1 MARIKKGD
9 AIHGWVVID
18 KPIGMGSTPIVGRVK
33 RKLNAQ
39 KAGHG
44 GTLDPFASGLLA
56 IALGEATKT
65 VPWVMDGQKEYIFDI
80 TFGEQ
85 RDSDDIEGN
94 VVATSDIIPTANDI
108 KKVIP
113 TFLGEIEQVPPIYSA
128 LKVGGKRAYDLAR
141 KGEDV
146 QLKPRKVTLYNLELM
161 DSETQGII
169 RFRAVTSKG
178 FYIRALGRDLAKACG
193 ALGYVSYLRRVAS
206 GKLSINHAI
215 SLDKFEQLS
224 YDAALKEILPLETAL
239 DDILVL
245 ALTADEAECV
255 KYGQSLNANEIFARC
270 DVDTAHE
277 GDIFLVKDQ
286 NIPLALMFYNE
297 GRLKTQRKFN
307 IE

>member
-1 MARIKKGD
+1 MAKNKKGN
-9 AIHGWVVID
+9 AIHGWLVID
-18 KPIGMGSTPIVGRVK
+18 KPTDIGSTPIVGRVK

-65 VPWVMDGQKEYIFDI
+65 VPWVMDGQKEYIFDV
-80 TFGEQ
+80 TYGEQ
-85 RDSDDIEGN
+85 RDSDDIEGH
-94 VVATSDIIPTANDI
+94 VVATSNIIPTIDDI
-108 KKVIP
+108 KRVIP
-113 TFLGEIEQVPPIYSA
+113 AFLGEIEQIPPIYSA
-128 LKVGGKRAYDLAR
+128 LKVNGKRAYDLAR
-141 KGEDV
+141 KGDDV
-146 QLKPRKVTLYNLELM
+146 SLKPRRVTLYDLELL
-161 DSETQGII
+161 DTKNQGIM

-178 FYIRALGRDLAKACG
+178 FYIRALGRDLAKSCG
-193 ALGYVSYLRRVAS
+193 ALGYVSYLRRISS
-206 GKLSINHAI
+206 GKLSIKDAI

-245 ALTADEAECV
+245 ALTADEAQNV
-255 KYGQSLNANEIFARC
+255 KYGQSLDAKEIFARC
-270 DVDTAHE
+270 GIDKADE
-277 GDIFLVKDQ
+277 GAIFLVKDQ
-286 NIPLALMFYNE
+286 NIALALMFYTK